1 MPAEI
6 NRQLTYLSERNI
18 DDAFVKHFKDHTSAK
33 NRKLNNLTEQ
43 GLFVLY

>member
-18 DDAFVKHFKDHTSAK
+18 DDAFVKHFKDTLQQ
-33 NRKLNNLTEQ
+33 RTEN
-43 GLFVLY
+43 